1 MAVAEDATKL
11 ADYMQAVVRKAAD
24 TTRPPVTYGYKA
36 DPAMGVGYWMQ
47 ETIKCKV
54 LEKPMVVPSGLDH
67 HQGYRV
73 LFSYCSEDGVKH
85 MLEGALP
92 PTLPA
97 TEKEPADFQS
107 LADIANNFGAKDP
120 EAASKNSEFC
130 VAFCVPGEL
139 AAKVDTPG
147 RDIWMIR
154 FDQDL
159 ISPFLQA
166 AKEGNVK
173 KLEAGLDAGVPGN
186 VVDEHGVSALMMA
199 AFMGSTPACEV
210 LLKKGAEVNHQE
222 RHGKRSALMFA
233 SQGGHLDVVKT
244 LLTNKAD
251 TSLTDSEMQTALHW
265 AAVGGRTEVAR
276 LLASLGQKDAKNE
289 QGNTA
294 AQVAEKMQHK
304 ETAAALM

>member
-1 MAVAEDATKL
+1 
-11 ADYMQAVVRKAAD
+11 
-24 TTRPPVTYGYKA
+24 
-36 DPAMGVGYWMQ
+36 MGKGCP
-47 ETIKCKV
+47 KCFAWK
-54 LEKPMVVPSGLDH
+54 
-67 HQGYRV
+67 
-73 LFSYCSEDGVKH
+73 
-85 MLEGALP
+85 
-92 PTLPA
+92 
-97 TEKEPADFQS
+97 
-107 LADIANNFGAKDP
+107 
-120 EAASKNSEFC
+120 
-130 VAFCVPGEL
+130 
-139 AAKVDTPG
+139 
-147 RDIWMIR
+147 
-154 FDQDL
+154 DL

-265 AAVGGRTEVAR
+265 AAVGCEERTGQYGGAGGREDATQGDSGRPDVGAGRPITMISDALRDLPAR
-276 LLASLGQKDAKNE
+276 QQRPWPS
-289 QGNTA
+289 
-294 AQVAEKMQHK
+294 
-304 ETAAALM
+304 